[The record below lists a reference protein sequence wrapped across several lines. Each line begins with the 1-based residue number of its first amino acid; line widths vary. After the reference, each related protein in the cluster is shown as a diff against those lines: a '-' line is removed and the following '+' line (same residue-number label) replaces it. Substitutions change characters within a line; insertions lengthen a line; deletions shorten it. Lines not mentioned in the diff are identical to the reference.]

1 MLELGNLRYNAHL
14 MLSWA
19 KLGPKWFVCN
29 RAGCPA
35 NATSLSHGRRN
46 TSMCSAPLMKA
57 PLEPSL
63 ASHSIREVRLCKRE
77 VLGWELRERWNATRD
92 SSYLHNMQVRTA
104 PSPSLVSVPVALIYV
119 YSAFLAIK

>member
-1 MLELGNLRYNAHL
+1 MGQT
-14 MLSWA
+14 
-19 KLGPKWFVCN
+19 
-29 RAGCPA
+29 RAQVVSMQEGRVPGKSDILVRLPA
-35 NATSLSHGRRN
+35 EHVL
-46 TSMCSAPLMKA
+46 CSAPLMKA